1 MITEAIKTI
10 IESKCA
16 ELGFEL
22 FDLKLFQAGSRAVL
36 RITIDGAAGVTV
48 GDCEMVSNEISVMLD
63 VEHFLEGRPY
73 TLEVSSPGIDRP
85 LKTERDFKRTIGR
98 FVVVQMAP
106 AFEGKKTLR
115 GKVVGC
121 QNGFVECEIGEAM
134 VSLPIAMITSGREE
148 LQFK

>member
-1 MITEAIKTI
+1 MSTEAIKTVV
-10 IESKCA
+10 ESKCT
-16 ELGFEL
+16 ELGLDL

-36 RITIDGAAGVTV
+36 RITIDSAAGVTA
-48 GDCEMVSNEISVMLD
+48 GDCEMVSNELSVLLD
-63 VEHFLEGRPY
+63 VEKFLEGRPY
-73 TLEVSSPGIDRP
+73 TLEVTSPGIDRV

-98 FVVVQMAP
+98 FVILQMAP

-121 QNGFVECEIGEAM
+121 ENGSIECEIGEARM
-134 VSLPIAMITSGREE
+134 SLPVAMIASGKEE